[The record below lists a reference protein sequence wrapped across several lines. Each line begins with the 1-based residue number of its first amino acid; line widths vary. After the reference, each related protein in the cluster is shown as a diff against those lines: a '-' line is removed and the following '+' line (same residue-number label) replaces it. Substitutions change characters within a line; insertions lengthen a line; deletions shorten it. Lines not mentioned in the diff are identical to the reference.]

1 MADGDCSRSGG
12 MPRCLNAVVEN
23 TIIAVVGT
31 LAGTVLAFAFQWLTS
46 ARQRRHDVA
55 DRTRAEQL
63 DAAAALPAA
72 LVEYRHAQIARR
84 ADRLMTSGRN
94 IALDNEVRA
103 ARADAW
109 SALYRLE
116 LLVDDRPLIAAA
128 YELMGRIKALKTID
142 DVTPL
147 DEAGTRVHWAIQDF
161 VKTARTRLGFVQGSK
176 EAHQP
181 SRTPGC
187 A

>member
-1 MADGDCSRSGG
+1 M
-12 MPRCLNAVVEN
+12 VEN

-55 DRTRAEQL
+55 DRTRAERL

-84 ADRLMTSGRN
+84 ADRLITSERS
-94 IALDNEVRA
+94 IVLDNEVRA

-116 LLVDDRPLIAAA
+116 LLIDDAPSLAAA
-128 YELMGRIKALKTID
+128 YELMGQIKKLKTID
-142 DVTPL
+142 DVTQL
-147 DEAGTRVHWAIQDF
+147 DEAGTRVHLAIQDF
-161 VKTARTRLGFVQGSK
+161 VKTARGRLGFVQGSK
-176 EAHQP
+176 QAHEP
-181 SRTPGC
+181 SRTAAG